1 MLANSL
7 KESVAAQSKVVDK
20 LFDEMKELSRKVDE
34 RKAPQ
39 QPMPPIV
46 VNMQQPGAARS
57 GGSQQP
63 IMMDLPSH
71 GPQPEGFPRYAT
83 ADAGESEEEG
93 EAQPLAEEPEPEE
106 EQTAPTKRPPT
117 PERRAGSERR
127 TQPSRPVPADRR
139 AGPDRRAQPDR
150 RSAPPPPAPPVR
162 PASAPSPVPEDLDD
176 GEVTLEEIAEELE
189 PAEETGEAL
198 PGPEP
203 APPPKGWPGLQ
214 PVTDSEPEP
223 EIESAPTEQGEAE
236 LEPLGDASPAAGES
250 GPRPSPPDASLA
262 PGARSSDDVRK
273 ELRDY
278 LNGVRDRLDKG
289 EGTPSSP
296 VDLLDYL
303 GKLSD
308 YLPEREKK
316 RFRGSNERLAM
327 ESLKARLAGKRGL
340 RQKVADSYPAAKT
353 AKKQA
358 MTRSR
363 VVDTFSYLKDLAAWH
378 PDKAVGAAM
387 RDRIESIVAR
397 MGRSG

>member
-1 MLANSL
+1 
-7 KESVAAQSKVVDK
+7 
-20 LFDEMKELSRKVDE
+20 MKDLSRKVDE

-39 QPMPPIV
+39 QPLPPIV
-46 VNMQQPGAARS
+46 VNMQQPGPARG
-57 GGSQQP
+57 GGSQRP

-71 GPQPEGFPRYAT
+71 GPQPQGFPRYAT
-83 ADAGESEEEG
+83 AETEESDEDTGQESQEEPWEPEG
-93 EAQPLAEEPEPEE
+93 EP
-106 EQTAPTKRPPT
+106 
-117 PERRAGSERR
+117 
-127 TQPSRPVPADRR
+127 DREH
-139 AGPDRRAQPDR
+139 AGPDREARAAD
-150 RSAPPPPAPPVR
+150 
-162 PASAPSPVPEDLDD
+162 E

-189 PAEETGEAL
+189 PVDEVEEAEAL
-198 PGPEP
+198 PAPEP
-203 APPPKGWPGLQ
+203 APPPKGWPGLE
-214 PVTDSEPEP
+214 PVTDAEPEP
-223 EIESAPTEQGEAE
+223 EIDAVPTDQGEAD
-236 LEPLGDASPAAGES
+236 LEPLGEGSSAPVGES
-250 GPRPSPPDASLA
+250 GPHPSPADASIA
-262 PGARSSDDVRK
+262 PAARSSDDVRK

-278 LNGVRDRLDKG
+278 LNGVRGRLENS
-289 EGTPSSP
+289 EGTPANP
-296 VDLLDYL
+296 GDLLDYL

-340 RQKVADSYPAAKT
+340 RQKVAASYPAVGAG
-353 AKKQA
+353 KKQP